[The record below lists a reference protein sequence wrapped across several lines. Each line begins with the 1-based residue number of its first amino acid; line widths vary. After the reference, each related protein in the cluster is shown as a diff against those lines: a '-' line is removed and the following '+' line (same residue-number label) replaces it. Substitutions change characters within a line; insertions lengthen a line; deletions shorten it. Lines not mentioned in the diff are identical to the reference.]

1 MKALNEIDVR
11 SVYNEERGGFG
22 PLRAPKTYP
31 KRLPS
36 VETNENNE
44 ILFIDKIKHAT
55 RSKVRS
61 NTGCA
66 FERTP
71 TCVRR
76 SCARS
81 TAKASQ
87 RRVCSNVGVCV
98 RTYYVRLQTLRLTT
112 DNRSRCKV
120 KAMEHRAG

>member
-1 MKALNEIDVR
+1 MKALNKIDVR
-11 SVYNEERGGFG
+11 SVYNEEHGGFG

-44 ILFIDKIKHAT
+44 IQFLGKIKRAA
-55 RSKVRS
+55 RLGVRS
-61 NTGCA
+61 NVGCA

-71 TCVRR
+71 TCVRH
-76 SCARS
+76 SGARS

-87 RRVCSNVGVCV
+87 RRVYSNVGV
-98 RTYYVRLQTLRLTT
+98 
-112 DNRSRCKV
+112 
-120 KAMEHRAG
+120 

>member
-1 MKALNEIDVR
+1 MKALNKIDIR

-22 PLRAPKTYP
+22 PLRAPKTYL

-44 ILFIDKIKHAT
+44 ILFIDKIKRAA
-55 RSKVRS
+55 RSRVRL
-61 NTGCA
+61 NVGCA
-66 FERTP
+66 LERTP

-76 SCARS
+76 SGAHS

-87 RRVCSNVGVCV
+87 RRVCSNVGV
-98 RTYYVRLQTLRLTT
+98 
-112 DNRSRCKV
+112 
-120 KAMEHRAG
+120 

>member
-1 MKALNEIDVR
+1 MKALNKIDVR
-11 SVYNEERGGFG
+11 SVYNKEQGGFG

-31 KRLPS
+31 KHLPS

-44 ILFIDKIKHAT
+44 ILFIDKIKRAA
-55 RSKVRS
+55 RSGVRS
-61 NTGCA
+61 NAGCA

-76 SCARS
+76 SDARS

-87 RRVCSNVGVCV
+87 RRVCLNIGV
-98 RTYYVRLQTLRLTT
+98 
-112 DNRSRCKV
+112 
-120 KAMEHRAG
+120 

>member
-1 MKALNEIDVR
+1 MKALNKIDVR
-11 SVYNEERGGFG
+11 SFYNEERGGFG

-31 KRLPS
+31 KHLPI

-44 ILFIDKIKHAT
+44 ILFIDKIKCAA
-55 RSKVRS
+55 RSGVRS

-71 TCVRR
+71 TCVRN
-76 SCARS
+76 SSTRS

-87 RRVCSNVGVCV
+87 RRVCSNVGV
-98 RTYYVRLQTLRLTT
+98 
-112 DNRSRCKV
+112 
-120 KAMEHRAG
+120 